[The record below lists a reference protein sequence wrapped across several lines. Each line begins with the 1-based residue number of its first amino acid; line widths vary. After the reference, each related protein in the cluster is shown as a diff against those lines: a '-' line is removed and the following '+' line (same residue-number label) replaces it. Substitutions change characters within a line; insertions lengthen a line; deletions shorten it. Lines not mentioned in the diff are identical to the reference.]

1 MRESA
6 LTAGVDVTLPVI
18 AQGWFCSSCP
28 RICESRLERHA
39 AEGSQSVK
47 ALWVTRALRP
57 PQKRSRMTRL
67 RLAGAIRMRLHFG
80 ADALPLLRV
89 GSEGTLQNV
98 SGGLALKRGLGQP

>member
-28 RICESRLERHA
+28 RICESGFEGRA

-57 PQKRSRMTRL
+57 PQKRSRMARL

-80 ADALPLLRV
+80 ADALLLLRV
-89 GSEGTLQNV
+89 GLEVTLQNV
-98 SGGLALKRGLGQP
+98 SGELALKRGLGQP